1 MPVAGDAGGIGVFP
15 AAAGIARVGGQL
27 SPGMSLTDRGR
38 ILNFL
43 GMGIPELAV
52 IFLGAFLALGL
63 AKLAGR
69 KKSRS
74 SHAIEPIS
82 GAE

>member
-1 MPVAGDAGGIGVFP
+1 M
-15 AAAGIARVGGQL
+15 
-27 SPGMSLTDRGR
+27 
-38 ILNFL
+38 NFL